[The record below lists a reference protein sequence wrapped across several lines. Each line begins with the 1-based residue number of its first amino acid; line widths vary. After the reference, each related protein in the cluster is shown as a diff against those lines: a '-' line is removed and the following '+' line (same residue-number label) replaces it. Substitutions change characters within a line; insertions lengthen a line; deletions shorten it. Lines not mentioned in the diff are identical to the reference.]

1 MNLLGQRTQVG
12 EAAMAGA
19 IPEAAVS
26 LLRFP
31 SQEDKIPGIG
41 DGELPVTTVVDKAG
55 VYFY

>member
-1 MNLLGQRTQVG
+1 
-12 EAAMAGA
+12 MAGA